1 MTMPE
6 IDGATQIISTVG
18 FPIFCVLVLGLFIWK
33 AFNMV
38 MQNNKEREAKLYDTI
53 AEIRGQL
60 KEASAT
66 NASFVKILE
75 NMSRDIEDI
84 KDKIKE

>member
-1 MTMPE
+1 MPE
-6 IDGATQIISTVG
+6 IDGMTQIISTVG
-18 FPIFCVLVLGLFIWK
+18 FPIFCVLALGYFVWK

-38 MQNNKEREAKLYDTI
+38 MTNNKEREQKLYDTI

-75 NMSRDIEDI
+75 NMSKDIEDI

>member
-1 MTMPE
+1 MDWNSIST
-6 IDGATQIISTVG
+6 IISTVG
-18 FPIFCVLVLGLFIWK
+18 FPIFCVVCLGYFVWK

-60 KEASAT
+60 KEASTT
-66 NASFVKILE
+66 NASFIKILE
-75 NMSRDIEDI
+75 AMSKDIEDI

>member
-1 MTMPE
+1 ME
-6 IDGATQIISTVG
+6 WDGITTIISTVG
-18 FPIFCVLVLGLFIWK
+18 FPIFCVVCLGYFVWK

-75 NMSRDIEDI
+75 NMSKDIEDI

>member
-1 MTMPE
+1 MEWDSIT
-6 IDGATQIISTVG
+6 TIISTVG
-18 FPIFCVLVLGLFIWK
+18 FPIFCVVCLGYFVWK

-38 MQNNKEREAKLYDTI
+38 MQNNKERESKLYDTI

-60 KEASAT
+60 KEASTT

-75 NMSRDIEDI
+75 NMSKDIEDI

>member
-1 MTMPE
+1 MPE
-6 IDGATQIISTVG
+6 LDVATQLITSVG
-18 FPIFCVLVLGLFIWK
+18 FPIFCVLALGLFVWK

-38 MQNNKEREAKLYDTI
+38 MANNKEREAKLYDTI

-60 KEASAT
+60 KEASTT

-75 NMSRDIEDI
+75 NMSKDIEDI

>member
-1 MTMPE
+1 MPE
-6 IDGATQIISTVG
+6 LDGATQIISSVG
-18 FPIFCVLVLGLFIWK
+18 FPIFCVLAMGLFVWK

-38 MQNNKEREAKLYDTI
+38 MTNNKEREAKLYDTI

-66 NASFVKILE
+66 NASFIKILE
-75 NMSRDIEDI
+75 TMSKDIEDI
-84 KDKIKE
+84 KDKMKE

>member
-1 MTMPE
+1 MPE
-6 IDGATQIISTVG
+6 LDGVTQIISTVG
-18 FPIFCVLVLGLFIWK
+18 FPIFCVVCLGYFVWK

-38 MQNNKEREAKLYDTI
+38 MTNNKERETKLYDTI

-66 NASFVKILE
+66 NASFIKILE
-75 NMSRDIEDI
+75 NMSKDIEDI

>member
-1 MTMPE
+1 MEWDSIT
-6 IDGATQIISTVG
+6 TIISTVG
-18 FPIFCVLVLGLFIWK
+18 FPIFCVVCLGYFVWK

-38 MQNNKEREAKLYDTI
+38 MQNNKERESKLYDTI

-60 KEASAT
+60 KEASTT
-66 NASFVKILE
+66 NASFIKILE
-75 NMSRDIEDI
+75 AMSKDIEDI

>member
-1 MTMPE
+1 MDWNS
-6 IDGATQIISTVG
+6 ITQIISTVG
-18 FPIFCVLVLGLFIWK
+18 FPIFCVVCLGYFVWK

-60 KEASAT
+60 KEASTT
-66 NASFVKILE
+66 NASFIKILE
-75 NMSRDIEDI
+75 TMSKDIEDI
-84 KDKIKE
+84 KEKIKE

>member
-1 MTMPE
+1 MEWDSIT
-6 IDGATQIISTVG
+6 TIISTVG
-18 FPIFCVLVLGLFIWK
+18 FPIFCVVCLGYFVWK

-38 MQNNKEREAKLYDTI
+38 MQNNKERETKLYDTI

-60 KEASAT
+60 KEASTT
-66 NASFVKILE
+66 NASFIKILE
-75 NMSRDIEDI
+75 AMSKDIEDI

>member
-1 MTMPE
+1 MEWDSIT
-6 IDGATQIISTVG
+6 TIISTVG
-18 FPIFCVLVLGLFIWK
+18 FPIFCVVCLGYFVWK

-38 MQNNKEREAKLYDTI
+38 MQNNKERESKLYDTI

-60 KEASAT
+60 KEASTT

-75 NMSRDIEDI
+75 AMSKDIEDI

>member
-1 MTMPE
+1 MDWNNIST
-6 IDGATQIISTVG
+6 IISTVG
-18 FPIFCVLVLGLFIWK
+18 FPIFCVVCLGYFVWK

-38 MQNNKEREAKLYDTI
+38 MQNNKERESKLYDTI

-75 NMSRDIEDI
+75 NMSKDIEDI

>member
-1 MTMPE
+1 ME
-6 IDGATQIISTVG
+6 WDGITTIISTVG
-18 FPIFCVLVLGLFIWK
+18 FPIFCVVCLGYFVWK

-38 MQNNKEREAKLYDTI
+38 MANNKERESKLYDTI
-53 AEIRGQL
+53 SEIRGQL

-75 NMSRDIEDI
+75 NMSKDIEDI